1 MADYFLDPVSGNN
14 ANDGTSF
21 ANRKQTVAGFT
32 AAILAPGDT
41 VRIIASP
48 DPTTPGSATWTDNSG
63 TITWAAQKNL
73 TVDNCETN
81 WTAAAN
87 VTCAQETAT
96 AKQGT
101 YAQKVTPTTG
111 FTTGKMAYRTLP
123 ATLDLSAY
131 EQISLWFSHGSPATA
146 GAFELKLCSDT
157 TGDTPVN
164 TLAIPVGEYGYWQA
178 TVLNNG
184 AALGATINS
193 IAIYATTALTVNFPC
208 KLDNIVACKA
218 AASADC
224 VTHRHAIGKNTVGEP
239 DWYSIQVIND
249 SSVQL
254 GGGQQ
259 SYYNDMRPY
268 RGTSESVATYLLLGM
283 PAMALTDA
291 TAQENGT
298 LAAPILYSGGWS
310 RTDMSTQTGV
320 TYLNGYH
327 FRECGINLA
336 AKSYNNVEKVGSIG
350 MREAVVRCTGAT
362 GFDLDL
368 EQAVGCHYGPYYTTG
383 SPVSPY
389 RIKFDSAWGMSNN
402 DGLQTGYN
410 YLMGDASLIGRRAH
424 GAANGP
430 AVRLYDVVRIAIDKI
445 DNNVTGVDAA
455 FSSAGLKCWLD
466 GATIENNTTDFSLN
480 FGEGIM
486 YLNDVSVASLPAMTT
501 AGTFKVTRFNGSSTD
516 VRTITQKYAIATDA
530 TTRHTASGV
539 SWKVSPLDAAAFGS
553 FAPVR
558 FSLAQIACNAGTL
571 VTVKAWVRRDN
582 TGLSLGMRIPAKAI
596 PGIGND
602 DLQTMMTAAI
612 DTWEQI
618 TLTFTPTV
626 AGVVEVFGVAW
637 GGATY
642 NGWFDD
648 LTVTQD

>member
-1 MADYFLDPVSGNN
+1 MAVFYLDPVSGSD
-14 ANDGTSF
+14 AADGTSF
-21 ANRKQTVAGFT
+21 VNRKKTLAALT

-41 VRIIASP
+41 VRLIASP

-63 TITWAAQKNL
+63 TITWATQKNL

-81 WTAAAN
+81 WTASAN
-87 VTCAQETAT
+87 VSCTQETST

-101 YAQKVTPTTG
+101 YAQKVNPTTG

-131 EQISLWFSHGSPATA
+131 EQISLWFSHGYPATA
-146 GAFELKLCSDT
+146 GEFELKLCSDT

-178 TVLNNG
+178 TVLDNG
-184 AALGATINS
+184 AALGSNINS
-193 IAIYATTALTVNFPC
+193 IALYATSAVTVNFPC

-218 AASADC
+218 ASSADC

-239 DWYSIQVIND
+239 DWYAIQVIND

-268 RGTSESVATYLLLGM
+268 RGTTESVATYLLLGM
-283 PAMALTDA
+283 PAWSLTNA

-298 LAAPILYSGGWS
+298 AAAPILYSGGWN

-336 AKSYNNVEKVGSIG
+336 SKLYNHVEKVGGLG

-383 SPVSPY
+383 TPVPPY
-389 RIKFDSAWGMSNN
+389 RIKFDAAWGASNN
-402 DGLQTGYN
+402 DGLQTGYPTKV
-410 YLMGDASLIGRRAH
+410 GGEIIGRRVH

-430 AVRLYDVVRIAIDKI
+430 GVRITDNVRLAIDKI
-445 DNNVTGVDAA
+445 DNSVTGVDC
-455 FSSAGLKCWLD
+455 AGSIAGFESWLD
-466 GATIENNTTDFSLN
+466 GATIENNTTNLSLN
-480 FGEGIM
+480 FGEGVM

-501 AGTFKVTRFNGSSTD
+501 AGVFKVTRLNGSTTD
-516 VRTITQKYAIATDA
+516 HRTLAQQYAIVSDTSE
-530 TTRHTASGV
+530 RHTASGI

-553 FAPVR
+553 LGPVKLT
-558 FSLAQIACNAGTL
+558 LAQVAVNAGTL
-571 VTVKAWVRRDN
+571 VTVKCWVRRDN
-582 TGLSLGMRIPAKAI
+582 TGLSLGLRIPAKAL
-596 PGIGND
+596 PGVGAD
-602 DLQTMMTAAI
+602 DVQTLMTATI
-612 DTWEQI
+612 NTWEEI

-626 AGVVEVFGVAW
+626 AGVVDVLGVAW

-648 LTVTQD
+648 LTVTQA